1 MKYVIF
7 DMDGV
12 IVDTEPEYRR
22 RTKSFFE
29 SMGYQIPEELYDLTC
44 GSNLKHTY
52 ELFRK
57 YVKEFDMEYEE
68 YVEKRKHYGNY
79 EAIDPGKYVD
89 KHIYPL
95 LDWLKRRKIHIALA
109 SSSPRE
115 SIERY
120 LTLLKIREYFELI
133 VSGAEFKNS
142 KPDPEIYR
150 YTIKK
155 LHATAAECL
164 VVEDSIYGII
174 AAKQAG
180 AVIAAKKDERFGQ
193 DQSGADYMVDDLL
206 QIEGIIEGE
215 NQ

>member
-1 MKYVIF
+1 MV
-7 DMDGV
+7 
-12 IVDTEPEYRR
+12 
-22 RTKSFFE
+22 
-29 SMGYQIPEELYDLTC
+29 
-44 GSNLKHTY
+44 
-52 ELFRK
+52 
-57 YVKEFDMEYEE
+57 
-68 YVEKRKHYGNY
+68 
-79 EAIDPGKYVD
+79 
-89 KHIYPL
+89 
-95 LDWLKRRKIHIALA
+95 
-109 SSSPRE
+109 
-115 SIERY
+115 
-120 LTLLKIREYFELI
+120 

-155 LHATAAECL
+155 LHATASECL

-180 AVIAAKKDERFGQ
+180 AVVTAKKDERFGQ

>member
-29 SMGYQIPEELYDLTC
+29 SMGYQISEELYDLTC
-44 GSNLKHTY
+44 GSNWKHTY

-89 KHIYPL
+89 EHIYPL
-95 LDWLKRRKIHIALA
+95 VKEAQNPYCTCFFITKRK
-109 SSSPRE
+109 
-115 SIERY
+115 
-120 LTLLKIREYFELI
+120 
-133 VSGAEFKNS
+133 
-142 KPDPEIYR
+142 YR
-150 YTIKK
+150 AISDIT
-155 LHATAAECL
+155 
-164 VVEDSIYGII
+164 
-174 AAKQAG
+174 Q
-180 AVIAAKKDERFGQ
+180 
-193 DQSGADYMVDDLL
+193 
-206 QIEGIIEGE
+206 
-215 NQ
+215 NQRVF

>member
-29 SMGYQIPEELYDLTC
+29 SMGYQISEELYDLTC
-44 GSNLKHTY
+44 GSNWKHTY

-89 KHIYPL
+89 EHIYPL
-95 LDWLKRRKIHIALA
+95 LDWLKRHKIHIALA

-120 LTLLKIREYFELI
+120 LTLLKIREYFELV

-150 YTIKK
+150 YTIKNCMQ
-155 LHATAAECL
+155 LHL
-164 VVEDSIYGII
+164 NV
-174 AAKQAG
+174 
-180 AVIAAKKDERFGQ
+180 
-193 DQSGADYMVDDLL
+193 LL
-206 QIEGIIEGE
+206 
-215 NQ
+215 

>member
-29 SMGYQIPEELYDLTC
+29 SMGYQISEELYDLTC

-57 YVKEFDMEYEE
+57 RVKEFDMEYEE

-89 KHIYPL
+89 EHIYPL

-120 LTLLKIREYFELI
+120 LTLLKIREYFELV

-142 KPDPEIYR
+142 KPDPEIYC
-150 YTIKK
+150 YTIGK
-155 LHATAAECL
+155 LQASASDCL
-164 VVEDSIYGII
+164 VIEDSVYGIS

-180 AVIAAKKDERFGQ
+180 AVVVAKKDGRFGQ
-193 DQSGADYMVDDLL
+193 DQSGADYMIDDLL
-206 QIEGIIEGE
+206 QIEGIIEGD

>member
-1 MKYVIF
+1 M
-7 DMDGV
+7 
-12 IVDTEPEYRR
+12 
-22 RTKSFFE
+22 
-29 SMGYQIPEELYDLTC
+29 
-44 GSNLKHTY
+44 
-52 ELFRK
+52 
-57 YVKEFDMEYEE
+57 
-68 YVEKRKHYGNY
+68 
-79 EAIDPGKYVD
+79 D

-180 AVIAAKKDERFGQ
+180 AVVAAKKDERFGQ

>member
-1 MKYVIF
+1 
-7 DMDGV
+7 
-12 IVDTEPEYRR
+12 
-22 RTKSFFE
+22 
-29 SMGYQIPEELYDLTC
+29 MGYQIPEELYDLTC

-79 EAIDPGKYVD
+79 KAIDPRKYVD

-180 AVIAAKKDERFGQ
+180 AVVAAKKRRAIWTG
-193 DQSGADYMVDDLL
+193 SVGSRLY
-206 QIEGIIEGE
+206 GR
-215 NQ
+215 

>member
-1 MKYVIF
+1 MPGIMVNI
-7 DMDGV
+7 
-12 IVDTEPEYRR
+12 
-22 RTKSFFE
+22 
-29 SMGYQIPEELYDLTC
+29 IP
-44 GSNLKHTY
+44 N
-52 ELFRK
+52 F
-57 YVKEFDMEYEE
+57 M
-68 YVEKRKHYGNY
+68 
-79 EAIDPGKYVD
+79 APGE
-89 KHIYPL
+89 
-95 LDWLKRRKIHIALA
+95 IHPCAQAL
-109 SSSPRE
+109 SPRE

-180 AVIAAKKDERFGQ
+180 AVVAAKKRRAIWTG
-193 DQSGADYMVDDLL
+193 SVGSRLY
-206 QIEGIIEGE
+206 GR
-215 NQ
+215 